1 MKALKSKIKFKVM
14 LISVL
19 EVQVKVKKK
28 SKFILQIIFFNHTI
42 NLKNNIFYILQILN
56 TKISM

>member
-28 SKFILQIIFFNHTI
+28 SKFYI
-42 NLKNNIFYILQILN
+42 KNNIFYILQILS
-56 TKISM
+56 TEISM